1 MLSVILLHE
10 IVLWHSLYGKL
21 CNAFVGEKILEL
33 KSEIV
38 CGEILINPCCHSTVR
53 SIRSFLSA
61 QCIYRFLLHAGLV
74 FEETGNWILQ
84 DSPLSFHAFSSLFH
98 SCPCNG
104 TGPVDIVVSP
114 RGDWNSKNLHCLVS
128 GSRVRLPPKPD
139 EITEHQ
145 VADFWKL
152 AQQISHHLEPRSV
165 VENLPATEVI
175 GSMTF
180 TRPTIYIFPGGQGV
194 SSLFCINNCNV
205 LVDGGFSRQ
214 CCFWSL
220 AHHMETIDALMITS
234 LSEENILGMAAFLER
249 KVLGDIYPKIGPVF
263 INARSTAKDG
273 ASAAKATGS
282 SDELCVNFAEE
293 SSAVLQRLQQ
303 LNYQPYQCVMPSDR
317 SHSYNI
323 FNRLGYG
330 SLDLYVL
337 SPAAECKEW
346 KDFVHRKSAGFVSI
360 CAVVVFQPA
369 DPRVHPTRVLYC
381 GSTSQQKIFSGCDH
395 FKTLQLFQTVSG
407 LPKEK
412 PMRPSSISASSLAPT
427 SSRPRATSTG
437 AASSG
442 VKKSIDIHVKEQTSR
457 AAAVAAVPKSV
468 SKESLK
474 ITHCVDTSKKL
485 MSKSEHGI
493 KPQSSTR
500 QPVAARQ
507 LVKPGQGGSKSL
519 HDVKGSTTARGAT
532 AKPSGSKSV
541 IETRPVV
548 STKSKRT
555 DVAGRLEPEAK
566 RGSEPQ
572 MTMVKAAIETQGDVD
587 TTNVE
592 EMLPTADESS
602 TDEHRVITD
611 SGNDQGQADMSVAA
625 SSKSGSSNLPAEMVA
640 LLQDAEVLTEQGQ
653 LDTETAA
660 KPDGVSSEALTSKPE
675 TLDDRSEKDID
686 TVEAALGNLSSE
698 VGGERLMAGDS
709 QDKSRCDEVA
719 VAGEESLQMVS
730 DLPVSKEK
738 EINSDSMTFRDG
750 MEQSSASE
758 KDDVATCSTLEVVSL
773 LSDLPVNK
781 DEEVSSDGVEQSQS
795 SASVKDDVTLSQSSE
810 VEGAGDGVGLVV
822 HDVEPAAIKVTDESV
837 EFCGINGTVQQ
848 SETVDL
854 KGTESTVTIVVS
866 DDAANTDH
874 HSASDVGESVME
886 RTGTVDERS
895 MLQNVGE
902 TEQDMDSKVQA
913 PTDGMSG
920 AEEHTLTDA
929 KDNTE
934 TVDNYPSSCE
944 KPPEEI
950 FQDGVASD
958 SVRDCMEQSQSSA
971 CMKDGVVTLSQSS
984 EVEGAGAADLGL
996 VVHDVEPEPMKV
1008 TNESCAVNG
1017 TACQSATIDL
1027 KDTLESVVT
1036 TAVTDDAENAE
1047 HHSASGVGESVMERT
1062 GAVDE
1067 HGLLQKV
1074 DETEQDVESKVQ
1086 VPTDGMSGAEEHTLT
1101 DAKDNI
1107 ETVHNYPS
1115 SCEKLPEEMSL
1126 DSVASEGS
1134 SDLVEDSS
1142 KQSGKLEDDAAGKHA
1157 GEGSTVD
1164 SSGGVD
1170 PEHEWEAPQ
1179 HLPAPLGDKDEKST
1193 SSTKSSAVAGSSKQF
1208 KVPAAR
1214 PKKAAGH
1221 RDDFGITNVAG
1232 ASKTTD
1238 SGRQGRLSLQPGELR
1253 MLSTTGPQKTLT
1265 TSAKS
1270 VVPFYV
1276 DLVSLP
1282 ISAAGTRAIDVDF
1295 FRRIRARY
1303 YVVNAAE
1310 LDSQVIELLA
1320 EAKATWEGP
1329 VEPATVIPTGNS
1341 QSLLEW
1347 CSTNEER
1354 MTALQISVCPSA
1366 SRCSVQ
1372 LQGNNC
1378 SAYRLEL

>member
-1 MLSVILLHE
+1 
-10 IVLWHSLYGKL
+10 
-21 CNAFVGEKILEL
+21 
-33 KSEIV
+33 
-38 CGEILINPCCHSTVR
+38 
-53 SIRSFLSA
+53 
-61 QCIYRFLLHAGLV
+61 
-74 FEETGNWILQ
+74 
-84 DSPLSFHAFSSLFH
+84 
-98 SCPCNG
+98 
-104 TGPVDIVVSP
+104 
-114 RGDWNSKNLHCLVS
+114 
-128 GSRVRLPPKPD
+128 
-139 EITEHQ
+139 
-145 VADFWKL
+145 
-152 AQQISHHLEPRSV
+152 
-165 VENLPATEVI
+165 
-175 GSMTF
+175 
-180 TRPTIYIFPGGQGV
+180 
-194 SSLFCINNCNV
+194 
-205 LVDGGFSRQ
+205 
-214 CCFWSL
+214 
-220 AHHMETIDALMITS
+220 METIDALMITS

-263 INARSTAKDG
+263 INARSTAEDG

-293 SSAVLQRLQQ
+293 SSAVVQRLQQ

-369 DPRVHPTRVLYC
+369 DPRVHPTRVMYC

-395 FKTLQLFQTVSG
+395 FKTLQLFQTISG

-412 PMRPSSISASSLAPT
+412 PVRPSSVSVSSLAPA

-442 VKKSIDIHVKEQTSR
+442 VKKSTDIHVKEQTSR
-457 AAAVAAVPKSV
+457 AAAVTAVPKPV

-493 KPQSSTR
+493 KPQSLTR

-548 STKSKRT
+548 STKSKKP
-555 DVAGRLEPEAK
+555 DVGGRLGPEAK
-566 RGSEPQ
+566 HGSNPQ
-572 MTMVKAAIETQGDVD
+572 LTMVKAAIETQAGVD
-587 TTNVE
+587 TTNVA
-592 EMLPTADESS
+592 EMMPTADESS
-602 TDEHRVITD
+602 TDEHHVITD
-611 SGNDQGQADMSVAA
+611 TGSDEGQAGVSVVPAA
-625 SSKSGSSNLPAEMVA
+625 ESGSTELPAEMVA

-660 KPDGVSSEALTSKPE
+660 ELDGVNSEALTSKPE
-675 TLDDRSEKDID
+675 TLDDRSEKDIA

-719 VAGEESLQMVS
+719 AAGEESLPMVS

-738 EINSDSMTFRDG
+738 EINSDSMTFRDD

-758 KDDVATCSTLEVVSL
+758 KDDVTTCSTLEVVPSY
-773 LSDLPVNK
+773 SDLPVNK
-781 DEEVSSDGVEQSQS
+781 EEEVSSDGMEQSQS
-795 SASVKDDVTLSQSSE
+795 SAGVKDDVTLSQSSE
-810 VEGAGDGVGLVV
+810 VEAAGDDLGLVM
-822 HDVEPAAIKVTDESV
+822 HDVGAAAIKVTDESV

-854 KGTESTVTIVVS
+854 KGAESTVTIVVS
-866 DDAANTDH
+866 DDAANSDH

-886 RTGTVDERS
+886 RTGTVDECS
-895 MLQNVGE
+895 MLQKVGE
-902 TEQDMDSKVQA
+902 DMDSKVQA
-913 PTDGMSG
+913 PTDSMSG

-944 KPPEEI
+944 KLPEEI
-950 FQDGVASD
+950 SQDGVASD
-958 SVRDCMEQSQSSA
+958 SVRDGMEQSQSSA

-1008 TNESCAVNG
+1008 TDECVESCAVNG
-1017 TACQSATIDL
+1017 TACQSDSIDL

-1047 HHSASGVGESVMERT
+1047 HHSASGVGESVIERN

-1086 VPTDGMSGAEEHTLT
+1086 APTDGMSGAEEHTLT
-1101 DAKDNI
+1101 DTKDNT
-1107 ETVHNYPS
+1107 ETVLNYPS
-1115 SCEKLPEEMSL
+1115 SCEKTPEEMSQ

-1157 GEGSTVD
+1157 GAGSTVD

-1193 SSTKSSAVAGSSKQF
+1193 SSTKSSAVLGSSKQF

-1253 MLSTTGPQKTLT
+1253 MLSATGPQKTST
-1265 TSAKS
+1265 IFSKS

-1282 ISAAGTRAIDVDF
+1282 ISAAGTCAIDVDF

-1354 MTALQISVCPSA
+1354 MTALQISVTPSA